1 MLFSILNKLTIKFSI
16 KKGTS
21 MVMRKFYQNKLW
33 RSKLADLREKDGAIV
48 HFIPLNDDEYN
59 EELGLKL
66 IEESDEVYSAT
77 SQDDMKEEI
86 VDILEA
92 IDCLLALH
100 NISHEEIA
108 ALKEKKL
115 IEFGSYTNRN
125 LVEYVEYPDG
135 SKEALDCLENSEK
148 YPELFEDE
156 NDGLTT
162 KDACCSSDEKCS

>member
-1 MLFSILNKLTIKFSI
+1 MI
-16 KKGTS
+16 
-21 MVMRKFYQNKLW
+21 MRKFYQNKLW
-33 RSKLADLREKDGAIV
+33 RSKLAHQREQDGAIV
-48 HFIPLNDDEYN
+48 HFIPLTDTEYN

-66 IEESDEVYSAT
+66 IEEADEVYST
-77 SQDDMKEEI
+77 NSVEVMKDEI

-115 IEFGSYTNRN
+115 IEFGSYSQRQ

-135 SKEALDCLENSEK
+135 SKEALECLEKSEK

-156 NDGLTT
+156 NHNLTAQDT
-162 KDACCSSDEKCS
+162 CCSQDENCSK

>member
-1 MLFSILNKLTIKFSI
+1 
-16 KKGTS
+16 

-33 RSKLADLREKDGAIV
+33 RSKLADQREQEGAIV
-48 HFIPLNDDEYN
+48 HFVPLTDAEYSD
-59 EELGLKL
+59 ELGLKL
-66 IEESDEVYSAT
+66 IEEADEVYST
-77 SQDDMKEEI
+77 DSPEVMKEEI

-115 IEFGSYTNRN
+115 IEFGSYSQRQ

-135 SKEALDCLENSEK
+135 SREALDCLENQEK

-156 NDGLTT
+156 ESNLVTQNNDE
-162 KDACCSSDEKCS
+162 CCAHDKE

>member
-1 MLFSILNKLTIKFSI
+1 
-16 KKGTS
+16 

-33 RSKLADLREKDGAIV
+33 RSKLADQREKNGAIV
-48 HFIPLNDDEYN
+48 HFIPLTDDEYS

-66 IEESDEVYSAT
+66 IEEADEVYEAE
-77 SQDDMKEEI
+77 SQDVMKDEI

-92 IDCLLALH
+92 IDCLLSLH

-135 SKEALDCLENSEK
+135 SREALNCLENSEK

-156 NDGLTT
+156 ENACLTA
-162 KDACCSSDEKCS
+162 KDTCCSDDNC

>member
-1 MLFSILNKLTIKFSI
+1 
-16 KKGTS
+16 

-33 RSKLADLREKDGAIV
+33 RSKLADQREQDGAIV
-48 HFIPLNDDEYN
+48 HLIPLTDAEYGDE
-59 EELGLKL
+59 LALKL
-66 IEESDEVYSAT
+66 IEEADEVYEAESM
-77 SQDDMKEEI
+77 DVMKEEI

-100 NISHEEIA
+100 NISHDEIA

-115 IEFGSYTNRN
+115 LEFGSYTNRN

-135 SKEALDCLENSEK
+135 SKEALECLEKSEK

-156 NDGLTT
+156 NQTLTT
-162 KDACCSSDEKCS
+162 EDACCSDDEECSI

>member
-1 MLFSILNKLTIKFSI
+1 MI
-16 KKGTS
+16 
-21 MVMRKFYQNKLW
+21 MRKFYQNKLW
-33 RSKLADLREKDGAIV
+33 RSKLADIKEKDGAIV
-48 HFIPLNDDEYN
+48 HFVPLIDDEYGD
-59 EELGLKL
+59 ELALKL
-66 IEESDEVYSAT
+66 IEEASEVYEAE
-77 SQDDMKEEI
+77 SQDIMKEEI

-100 NISHEEIA
+100 NISHDEIA

-115 IEFGSYTNRN
+115 IEFGSYTNRK

-156 NDGLTT
+156 NNELTIE
-162 KDACCSSDEKCS
+162 DACCSDDEECSQ